1 MTTPIRDRDEESAT
15 VDASVAG
22 IDGRRAVYTVTEVAA
37 MLDLSRGS
45 AYAMVRAGQIPALR
59 LGSRW
64 VIPKRRFHEWLND
77 RPILS
82 DRTAAGADPMTHQDL
97 AHEGRNFS

>member
-77 RPILS
+77 RPIS
-82 DRTAAGADPMTHQDL
+82 FGRTAAEADPTDHHCID
-97 AHEGRNFS
+97 HERRHLS